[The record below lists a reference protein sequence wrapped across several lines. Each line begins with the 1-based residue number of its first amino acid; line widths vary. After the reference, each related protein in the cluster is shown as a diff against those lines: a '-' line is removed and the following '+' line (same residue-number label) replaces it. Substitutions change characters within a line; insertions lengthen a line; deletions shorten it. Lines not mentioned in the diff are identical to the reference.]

1 MKRTTIKQLYRTPE
15 LQQGEKVRVAGWIR
29 SIRANNKIGF
39 VSINDGSFFECL
51 QVVIEKDKLE
61 NYDEIAALNV
71 GSSVYFEGTTVQT
84 PDAKQ
89 PFELNAESARVEG
102 ASTPDYPLQ
111 KKRHSYEYL
120 RTIAHLRPRTNT
132 FSAVFRVRSILAYA
146 IHTFF
151 NQRGFV
157 YVHTPIITS
166 SDCEGAGEMF
176 RVTSLDPDN
185 LPKTP
190 DGKVDYSQDFFGKPT
205 NLTVSGQL
213 NVETHAM
220 ALGGVY
226 TFGPTFRAEKSNTPR
241 HGAEF
246 WMVEPEIAFADLNDD
261 AELAEDM
268 LKFIIKYVLDNAPE
282 EMAFFNKFID
292 TGLIERLNG
301 VINSD
306 FGRVSY
312 TEAVELLK

>member
-132 FSAVFRVRSILAYA
+132 FSAVFPCEKHFGICHPHIL
-146 IHTFF
+146 
-151 NQRGFV
+151 
-157 YVHTPIITS
+157 
-166 SDCEGAGEMF
+166 
-176 RVTSLDPDN
+176 
-185 LPKTP
+185 
-190 DGKVDYSQDFFGKPT
+190 
-205 NLTVSGQL
+205 
-213 NVETHAM
+213 
-220 ALGGVY
+220 
-226 TFGPTFRAEKSNTPR
+226 
-241 HGAEF
+241 
-246 WMVEPEIAFADLNDD
+246 
-261 AELAEDM
+261 
-268 LKFIIKYVLDNAPE
+268 
-282 EMAFFNKFID
+282 
-292 TGLIERLNG
+292 
-301 VINSD
+301 
-306 FGRVSY
+306 
-312 TEAVELLK
+312 